1 MSSSYPTSCLPVLTR
16 RLLPATF
23 VLAVLAGCGSSHDKN
38 DTEPAPEPTPTP
50 TPVSPYVDA
59 RAGDVLKVQIKE
71 LHPTQPSVGYD
82 QIYYHLGR
90 KQPDLNRYQ
99 PTEAGYL
106 GDDDEDNYSRYI
118 YRTERK
124 RIDDY
129 CADNGQ
135 GGVAS
140 FTQTGTRLIDST
152 SYTCSLPEPTPD
164 AAADILAQ
172 LKTVVVGPGGT
183 LYLTDGH
190 HTFTTLKELA
200 DGGEELPVWVRVAAN
215 YSGAETQAS
224 FWQQMQDARYVWLE
238 DPEGKAI
245 TPDQLP
251 DRLGL
256 DTLSD
261 DKYRSLVYLTRG
273 MGYDNSDMPEFAEF
287 YWGSWLRENGPDL
300 SQYKL
305 TDLARARIEVKNGVV
320 SARSGDST
328 DSYVAAVR
336 DAALRMVALDDTA
349 TVSGGRLAGEL
360 GRLDAPAAA
369 KDWND
374 FMEDEIWRADTNS
387 SGRYRTAGKAWYALK
402 YRECGGAANTQPAC
416 WLQP

>member
-1 MSSSYPTSCLPVLTR
+1 MSSTLFLSRQSILAK

-23 VLAVLAGCGSSHDKN
+23 VLALLAGCGSSHDKN
-38 DTEPAPEPTPTP
+38 DPEPAPEPTPTP
-50 TPVSPYVDA
+50 TPSSPYLDA
-59 RAGDVLKVQIKE
+59 RPGDVLKVQIKQ

-90 KQPDLNRYQ
+90 KQPDLQRFQ
-99 PTEAGYL
+99 PSADGYL
-106 GDDDEDNYSRYI
+106 GDDDNDNYSRYL

-140 FTQTGTRLIDST
+140 FTQTGSSLADST
-152 SYTCSLPEPTPD
+152 SYTCSLPAPTAD
-164 AAADILAQ
+164 AAAEILAQ

-190 HTFTTLKELA
+190 HTFTTLRELA
-200 DGGEELPVWVRVAAN
+200 DGGDELPVWVRVAAN

-238 DPEGKAI
+238 MPDGQAI
-245 TPDQLP
+245 TPEQLP
-251 DRLGL
+251 ERLGL

-273 MGYDNSDMPEFAEF
+273 MGYDNGALPEFAEF
-287 YWGSWLRENGPDL
+287 YWGSWLREHGPDL
-300 SQYKL
+300 AQYTL
-305 TDLARARIEVKNGVV
+305 TDLTRARVEVKNGTV

-328 DSYVAAVR
+328 DSYIAAVR
-336 DAALRMVALDDTA
+336 DAAMRMVALTDQDPVA
-349 TVSGGRLAGEL
+349 GGKLAGEL

-374 FMEDEIWRADTNS
+374 FMEDDLWRTDTNN

-402 YRECGGAANTQPAC
+402 YRECGGAANTQADC
-416 WLQP
+416 WQQP